1 MYHLLCTV
9 QCNALYHVVKCSAE
23 GTWRGGSRCWLQ
35 WSSNWLSR
43 NQRKVNRC
51 ANAPPPPPSRNNVNP
66 TTATIPVRYASLHPP
81 IPTYCKPSAAG
92 PKIHTMVLQNA
103 LAYSKL
109 FCCSAKNWI
118 GGYTG
123 DVGWAQYKTVK
134 KLGRGIG
141 GCPRYNLSGL
151 LQPGR

>member
-1 MYHLLCTV
+1 MLSKT
-9 QCNALYHVVKCSAE
+9 ALIC
-23 GTWRGGSRCWLQ
+23 LQ
-35 WSSNWLSR
+35 QVADLSSC
-43 NQRKVNRC
+43 Q
-51 ANAPPPPPSRNNVNP
+51 PHT

-92 PKIHTMVLQNA
+92 PKIHTMVFQNA

-134 KLGRGIG
+134 NWAEVSVVARDTISVVYYS
-141 GCPRYNLSGL
+141 PAAN
-151 LQPGR
+151 